1 MTQHITVNP
10 TTFREL
16 FPKFKKLSDGAI
28 ENMYCGV
35 GAYISTVPGAIGLTE
50 CLQKRGVYLATAHI
64 AFMAENPD
72 KFRQV
77 SSAREGSVSASFATP
92 PTKDIRDY
100 WLSLSPYGMELLTI
114 LSMVQPPVPRK
125 AGVPYPYYGTLF
137 NG

>member
-16 FPKFKKLSDGAI
+16 FPKFKKLSDAAI
-28 ENMYCGV
+28 ENLYCGV

-50 CLQKRGVYLATAHI
+50 CLQKRGVYLATAHL
-64 AFMAENPD
+64 AFMAVNPD
-72 KFRQV
+72 TFRQV
-77 SSAREGSVSASFATP
+77 SSASEGSVSASFTPP

-125 AGVPYPYYGTLF
+125 SGSPWPYYGAI
-137 NG
+137 

>member
-16 FPKFKKLSDGAI
+16 FPKFKKLSDAAI
-28 ENMYCGV
+28 ENLYCGV

-50 CLQKRGVYLATAHI
+50 CLQKRGVYLATAHL

-77 SSAREGSVSASFATP
+77 SSASEGSVSASFTPP

-125 AGVPYPYYGTLF
+125 SGSPWPYYGAI
-137 NG
+137 